1 MKYLE
6 LTQIEI
12 EATKRPPG
20 LKKRMGKKRRGR
32 KRRKRRKKRRRRKR
46 R

>member
-32 KRRKRRKKRRRRKR
+32 KRVHYTFSNDQVRY
-46 R
+46 